1 MTPLDFLLGQPWALS
16 GDHLQDLLE
25 VFGATGPQALAARA
39 GEPMDGVS
47 YSVRNGVAVLPV
59 KGVIAR
65 RGNWL
70 TDLFG
75 MPTTERLAK
84 DYQAALDDPAIHAV
98 ALDID
103 SPGGQASGISELS
116 GMIRAG
122 ASRKPTVAYVGS
134 LAASAGYW
142 LASAAQE
149 IVAHKTAQ
157 LGSIGVIQPV
167 RLAGDKR
174 TIEFVSSQS
183 PNKNPDPKTD
193 AGRTRIQETVDA
205 LAGVF
210 IDSVAEYR
218 NKKPEQVINDFGAG
232 GVKVG
237 RHAVAAGMADRL
249 GSLESVIRELA
260 QGTRGGAAVSSPILP
275 GRAAVAHHKGPVMK
289 LNVFKFLNGW
299 MQKGGPAVIDVAE
312 IPEAQE
318 VVQAATDFSPDG
330 SGAGLKL
337 DFDPDVAR
345 LRAELESLRAE
356 ARKSRE
362 AGYQAEAEAFL
373 SLHSDVILPA
383 ERDKLI
389 SAYRAASRIDHEAG
403 TADFSVLQGFK
414 AGIAA
419 RKPHHLGGEFVPTD
433 AGAGDLTGAMRKA
446 GLKVMDNAHADPG
459 EAEAAA
465 SASRIES
472 MLKATE
478 VGRQVLGDTK

>member
-25 VFGATGPQALAARA
+25 VFGATPPQALAARA
-39 GEPMDGVS
+39 GEPMEGVS
-47 YSVRNGVAVLPV
+47 YAVRNGVAVLPV

-75 MPTTERLAK
+75 MPTTERLAR

-103 SPGGQASGISELS
+103 SPGGQASGISELA

-122 ASRKPTVAYVGS
+122 SARKPTVAYVGS

-167 RLAGDKR
+167 RVTGDKR

-193 AGRTRIQETVDA
+193 AGRAQIQETVDA

-218 NKKPEQVINDFGAG
+218 GKKPEQVINDFGSG

-237 RHAVAAGMADRL
+237 RHAVASGMADRL
-249 GSLESVIRELA
+249 GSLEGVIKELA

-289 LNVFKFLNGW
+289 LDVFKFLTGW
-299 MQKGGPAVIDVAE
+299 MQQGSPAVIDVSE
-312 IPEAQE
+312 VPEAQAEEAAQEFQAFKKDVKWDGPAPDPE
-318 VVQAATDFSPDG
+318 VAK
-330 SGAGLKL
+330 LK
-337 DFDPDVAR
+337 
-345 LRAELESLRAE
+345 AELESLRAE
-356 ARKSRE
+356 VRNSRD
-362 AGYQAEAEAFL
+362 AGYKAEAEAFL
-373 SLHSDVILPA
+373 SLHGDAILPA

-389 SAYRAASRIDHEAG
+389 SAYVAAARIDHEAG

-433 AGAGDLTGAMRKA
+433 AGAGDLPGAMRKA

>member
-1 MTPLDFLLGQPWALS
+1 MPWRSIL
-16 GDHLQDLLE
+16 
-25 VFGATGPQALAARA
+25 
-39 GEPMDGVS
+39 
-47 YSVRNGVAVLPV
+47 
-59 KGVIAR
+59 
-65 RGNWL
+65 
-70 TDLFG
+70 
-75 MPTTERLAK
+75 
-84 DYQAALDDPAIHAV
+84 
-98 ALDID
+98 
-103 SPGGQASGISELS
+103 
-116 GMIRAG
+116 IR
-122 ASRKPTVAYVGS
+122 P
-134 LAASAGYW
+134 ASAGYW

-167 RLAGDKR
+167 RVTGDKR
-174 TIEFVSSQS
+174 IIEFVSSQS
-183 PNKNPDPKTD
+183 PHKNPDPKTD
-193 AGRTRIQETVDA
+193 AGRARIQETVDA

-249 GSLESVIRELA
+249 GSLEGVIQELA

-275 GRAAVAHHKGPVMK
+275 GRAAVAHHKGPAMR
-289 LNVFKFLNGW
+289 LDVFKFLTGW
-299 MQKGGPAVIDVAE
+299 MQKGSPAVIDVAE
-312 IPEAQE
+312 IPEAHE
-318 VVQAATDFSPDG
+318 VVPPAADFNPEGNSP
-330 SGAGLKL
+330 GLKV
-337 DFDPDVAR
+337 DSDPEVAR

-356 ARKSRE
+356 TRQSRE
-362 AGYQAEAEAFL
+362 AGYKAEAETFL
-373 SLHSDVILPA
+373 TLHGDVIIPA

-389 SAYRAASRIDHEAG
+389 SAYMAAARIDHEAG
-403 TADFSVLQGFK
+403 TADFSVLQGFR

-419 RKPHHLGGEFVPTD
+419 RKPHSLGSEFVPTD
-433 AGAGDLTGAMRKA
+433 AGAGDLPSAMRRA

-465 SASRIES
+465 SAARIEA